1 MEQSSIFLPFLT
13 QAAMTIGILFWLAW
27 SRVSRIS
34 KQGMAAIVKTGFP
47 KHVDNASNNLKNQF
61 ELPVIFYAICLFFFA
76 TNGVTQTVMVTAWI
90 FVAARI
96 AHALVHLTKNIIF
109 PYRFLSFLISALS
122 LTVMIILAF
131 LHLSTL

>member
-13 QAAMTIGILFWLAW
+13 QAALTVAILFWLAW

-34 KQGMAAIVKTGFP
+34 KHGMAAIVKTGFP

-61 ELPVIFYAICLFFFA
+61 ELPVIFYAICLFFFV
-76 TNGVTQTVMVTAWI
+76 TDGVNQVVMIVAWV
-90 FVAARI
+90 FVAARV
-96 AHALVHLTKNIIF
+96 AHALVHLTKNVIF
-109 PYRFLSFLISALS
+109 PYRFLAFLISALS
-122 LTVMIILAF
+122 LTTMIVFAF